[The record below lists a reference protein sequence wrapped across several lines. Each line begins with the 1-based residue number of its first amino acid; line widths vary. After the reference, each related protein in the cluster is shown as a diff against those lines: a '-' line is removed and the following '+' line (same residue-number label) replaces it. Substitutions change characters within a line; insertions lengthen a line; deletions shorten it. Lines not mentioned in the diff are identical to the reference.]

1 MKIKNYRLFLL
12 GFVTVSF
19 IFLTGLQESGVNNA
33 PLPEKQAASVSVK
46 SSQNNS
52 KESPDKSKHK
62 KVISKHPV
70 PSANEDAVL
79 QKTLDLTIPFKASEN
94 AWLKTEQSRVAS
106 GESLTMFTSGKKKRP
121 RTINLDGQMLMS
133 QEPEVDK
140 QKSVDGAGIVFTLKR

>member
-19 IFLTGLQESGVNNA
+19 IFLTGLQEAGVDNA
-33 PLPEKQAASVSVK
+33 PLPEKQAASITAK
-46 SSQNNS
+46 NSQVNNN
-52 KESPDKSKHK
+52 ESPDKSKLK
-62 KVISKHPV
+62 KAINQHSV

-79 QKTLDLTIPFKASEN
+79 QKSLDLTIPFKASEN
-94 AWLKTEQSRVAS
+94 AWLKTEQGKVAS

>member
-1 MKIKNYRLFLL
+1 MKIKNYRLFLS

-19 IFLTGLQESGVNNA
+19 IFLTGLQEAGVNNA
-33 PLPEKQAASVSVK
+33 PLPEKPAASVTVK
-46 SSQNNS
+46 SSQDFS
-52 KESPDKSKHK
+52 KEIPNKSKLK
-62 KVISKHPV
+62 KAINKHSV

-79 QKTLDLTIPFKASEN
+79 QKTLDLTIPFRASEN

-121 RTINLDGQMLMS
+121 RSIDLNGQMLMS

-140 QKSVDGAGIVFTLKR
+140 QKSLDGAGIVFTLKR

>member
-19 IFLTGLQESGVNNA
+19 IFLTGLQEADVNDA
-33 PLPEKQAASVSVK
+33 PLPEKQAASITVK
-46 SSQNNS
+46 SSQDFS
-52 KESPDKSKHK
+52 KESPDKSKLK
-62 KVISKHPV
+62 KAINKPTV

-79 QKTLDLTIPFKASEN
+79 QKALDLTIPFKASEN
-94 AWLKTEQSRVAS
+94 AWLKTEQSKVAS
-106 GESLTMFTSGKKKRP
+106 GESLTMFTSGKKRRP

-140 QKSVDGAGIVFTLKR
+140 QKSVDGAGIVFSLKR